1 MASKQ
6 SALDMNKQYPISPVE
21 DYVPSSP
28 QYIPDPDMPVEP
40 WHVNS
45 QVSSSSK
52 ERHSSYGHS
61 GALPAPP
68 SSPIPP
74 SLPEV
79 DQDLPPEKL
88 PEPDS
93 NEKNLPSNLLEE
105 GECADTSEEEE
116 EEAPADPWNDT
127 AFDLEAK
134 LLNLD
139 EEGYPKEDSRRGL
152 VQEISQMHRCIDETN
167 RKIVQMHTSQVS
179 VRRVM
184 GNVLDI
190 LDEMKILEEKEILDQ
205 EVQKKISD
213 ISEGIKQVHI
223 SQEAVKEVIADLRDS
238 IEGNPRC
245 RKRTYY
251 QTVAAD
257 CLVEDERRKQPK
269 ISSEMNF
276 SYFDKQYGEILDVQR
291 NRQLRKG
298 IRTRFVELHRSGR
311 KWEIL
316 NYHMQVI
323 CKENNVLK
331 TTVGQDLED

>member
-1 MASKQ
+1 
-6 SALDMNKQYPISPVE
+6 
-21 DYVPSSP
+21 
-28 QYIPDPDMPVEP
+28 MPVEP

-52 ERHSSYGHS
+52 EGQSSYGQS
-61 GALPAPP
+61 PAPP

-93 NEKNLPSNLLEE
+93 NEKNLPSNVLEE
-105 GECADTSEEEE
+105 GECANTSEEEE
-116 EEAPADPWNDT
+116 EEETPADPWNDT

-152 VQEISQMHRCIDETN
+152 VQEISQMHRCTDETN

-190 LDEMKILEEKEILDQ
+190 LDEM
-205 EVQKKISD
+205 
-213 ISEGIKQVHI
+213 
-223 SQEAVKEVIADLRDS
+223 
-238 IEGNPRC
+238 
-245 RKRTYY
+245 
-251 QTVAAD
+251 
-257 CLVEDERRKQPK
+257 
-269 ISSEMNF
+269 
-276 SYFDKQYGEILDVQR
+276 
-291 NRQLRKG
+291 
-298 IRTRFVELHRSGR
+298 
-311 KWEIL
+311 
-316 NYHMQVI
+316 
-323 CKENNVLK
+323 
-331 TTVGQDLED
+331 